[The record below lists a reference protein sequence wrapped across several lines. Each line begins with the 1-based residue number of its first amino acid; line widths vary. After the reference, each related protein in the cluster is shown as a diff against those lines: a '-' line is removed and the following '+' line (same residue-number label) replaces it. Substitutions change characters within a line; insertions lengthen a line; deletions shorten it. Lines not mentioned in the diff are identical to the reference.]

1 MAKNYNDFVNDII
14 EEVRREIGKETE
26 ISMHPVNKPNEQLQG
41 LTIRPAGARI
51 APTIYPEELY
61 KQHLDG
67 RSLENITES
76 IIKAVREPQNAIRI
90 PEISLEEAKKSLY
103 LVAINYE
110 KNRDLLADVPH
121 ERFQD
126 LALVPRWKVGEE
138 ASFLVHDNILPELR
152 LTKEELLEIAQNNTE
167 KETFQVTRLPNILR
181 SFMGDEY
188 ADDIL
193 TESPPE
199 ISMYVVTNNRGFD
212 GAVAMACDKVMKSVR
227 EQIGEDIYILP
238 SSRHEIICVK
248 QSECPDTAA
257 LAEMVS
263 SVNASTVSTAD
274 YLSDTVYAYDG
285 NKITLANTPT
295 IEKTEVQTQYR
306 AAAH

>member
-1 MAKNYNDFVNDII
+1 MAKNYKEFVNSII
-14 EEVRREIGKETE
+14 EEIKKEIGMDTE
-26 ISMHPVNKPNEQLQG
+26 ISMHTVTKPNEQLQG
-41 LTIRPAGARI
+41 LTIRPTGARI

-138 ASFLVHDNILPELR
+138 ASFLVHDNILPELK
-152 LTKEELLEIAQNNTE
+152 LTKEELLEIAQSNTE
-167 KETFQVTRLPNILR
+167 KQDFKVTPLPSILR
-181 SFMGDEY
+181 SIMGDEY

-193 TESPPE
+193 AETPPE
-199 ISMYVVTNNRGFD
+199 ISMYVVTNARGID
-212 GAVAMACDKVMKSVR
+212 GAVAMACDKVMKSVHG
-227 EQIGEDIYILP
+227 QIGEDVFIIP
-238 SSRHEIICVK
+238 CSRHEIICVK
-248 QSECPDTAA
+248 KSECPDTDA
-257 LAEMVS
+257 LAEMVA
-263 SVNASTVSTAD
+263 SVNSTTVSRAD
-274 YLSDTVYAYDG
+274 YLSDSVYAYDG
-285 NKITLANTPT
+285 HKITMANTPT